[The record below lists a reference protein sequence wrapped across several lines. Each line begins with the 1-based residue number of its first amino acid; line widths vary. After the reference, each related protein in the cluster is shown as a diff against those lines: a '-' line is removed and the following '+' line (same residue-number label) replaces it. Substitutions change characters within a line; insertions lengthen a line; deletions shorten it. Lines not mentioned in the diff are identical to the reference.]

1 MARREPSESELE
13 PEESNSDD
21 ASSEEE
27 EQNID
32 KRCRNREEEEVM
44 SEYER
49 QRLERMAQNRAR
61 MEALGLHNMASTLMC
76 PAVRQPG
83 DSKMSAQRKG
93 KRKVVEDEDYEHNQD
108 EGISDDADDLDQ
120 SPDSDDVDDGD
131 FVARRSSSK
140 PQGNKNNKGSTRK
153 GVQKKSFK
161 VASFANEDDELLQV
175 IIHLSP
181 KRYNCFTAIILLIV
195 KIEACCVIP
204 SEQAIS
210 LSLQDSAENLATRDN
225 KAAKEKQETTGRMK
239 NKKSQFSS
247 RVKMTEDDLILYFF
261 QFDERGSGVITRRDL
276 QRVATVHDFIW
287 SDKELADMMNYFDGD
302 GDGKLNLVD
311 FRNVVGRCRMLQ
323 E

>member
-161 VASFANEDDELLQV
+161 VASFANEDDELLQ
-175 IIHLSP
+175 
-181 KRYNCFTAIILLIV
+181 
-195 KIEACCVIP
+195 
-204 SEQAIS
+204 AIS

>member
-108 EGISDDADDLDQ
+108 EGIN
-120 SPDSDDVDDGD
+120 SDDVDDGD

-161 VASFANEDDELLQV
+161 VASFANEDDELLQ
-175 IIHLSP
+175 
-181 KRYNCFTAIILLIV
+181 
-195 KIEACCVIP
+195 
-204 SEQAIS
+204 AIS

-239 NKKSQFSS
+239 NKKSFSS

>member
-161 VASFANEDDELLQV
+161 VASFANEDDELLQ
-175 IIHLSP
+175 
-181 KRYNCFTAIILLIV
+181 
-195 KIEACCVIP
+195 
-204 SEQAIS
+204 AIS

-239 NKKSQFSS
+239 NKKSFSS

-261 QFDERGSGVITRRDL
+261 QFDECRNHLMKPSMVAGNAERGSGVITRRDL

>member
-1 MARREPSESELE
+1 
-13 PEESNSDD
+13 
-21 ASSEEE
+21 
-27 EQNID
+27 
-32 KRCRNREEEEVM
+32 M

-61 MEALGLHNMASTLMC
+61 MEALGLHNMASTLM
-76 PAVRQPG
+76 G

-140 PQGNKNNKGSTRK
+140 PQNKGSTRK

-161 VASFANEDDELLQV
+161 VASFANEDDELL
-175 IIHLSP
+175 
-181 KRYNCFTAIILLIV
+181 
-195 KIEACCVIP
+195 
-204 SEQAIS
+204 QAIS

>member
-93 KRKVVEDEDYEHNQD
+93 KRKVVEDEDYEPNQD

-153 GVQKKSFK
+153 GVASQKKSFK
-161 VASFANEDDELLQV
+161 VASFANEDDELL
-175 IIHLSP
+175 
-181 KRYNCFTAIILLIV
+181 
-195 KIEACCVIP
+195 
-204 SEQAIS
+204 QAIS

-276 QRVATVHDFIW
+276 QRVATAHDFIW